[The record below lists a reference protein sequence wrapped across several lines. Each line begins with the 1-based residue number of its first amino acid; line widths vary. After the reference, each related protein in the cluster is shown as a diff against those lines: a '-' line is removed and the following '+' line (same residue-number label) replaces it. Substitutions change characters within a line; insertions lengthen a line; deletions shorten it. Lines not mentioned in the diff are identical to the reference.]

1 MPTKTARSPV
11 MEPEMAISGPFQRI
25 SQPGCFVL
33 NNTGDLLRVPAD
45 ALAEGR
51 SPTLDIVS
59 REPWHVT
66 KIAEDPY
73 IPLSKARALAADM
86 DLPVNF

>member
-1 MPTKTARSPV
+1 MATKRIDAPV
-11 MEPEMAISGPFQRI
+11 MEPEMAISGPFNRI
-25 SQPGCFVL
+25 SKPGCFVM
-33 NNTGDLLRVPAD
+33 NHTGDLLRVPPD

-59 REPWHVT
+59 KDPWHVT

-73 IPLSKARALAADM
+73 VPLSKARALAADL